1 MRPPE
6 GEAFLCRKYIREIVL
21 SLHWENVDTYIAMCY
36 HKLIEET
43 TVINLT
49 LRPTVNPLPVPNR
62 NAVDLS
68 GSLYM
73 GEYFMLSMHLRQLFR
88 KPTRT
93 ALYLAVLILLTAFFC
108 VSLNLYKDSHYN
120 LSLAKETF
128 HTIAVMDLYAD
139 VDINGNVVSELK
151 DARDYAGYRRVT
163 VNGYDISPVVSAPS
177 VLGYDLR
184 TRYGAYSENNIA
196 KKKDSYSRR
205 IIPFYKE
212 DVIRFKIGIDA
223 NSVLDAYNLG
233 SYITLNLTDDGFAI
247 PEIMNI
253 GLFTDDEHISYI
265 TFVPE
270 ITWTATDAFLNKG
283 VGYARISISIDVPD
297 SIINKYSNEL
307 TALKF
312 DFENKEYVYIEPEIE
327 YIGITEMTKADGFDE
342 TMKPVGING
351 VSCIVFNSDAMFD
364 TYSYFYSNRIGNVG
378 EYVRGTHT
386 KAHPFWLYK
395 YEDVKNSPELSE
407 RFEQISRAYYINS
420 RSFCVT
426 TTNDVTGVPA
436 FNVGNMYMKD
446 GRIISD
452 EEYDSGAKV
461 CMISKEQSV
470 VQNWKV
476 GQKINFNFYEYGFF
490 TNATFW
496 NSQLSPRYTYTSP
509 DHFFDSGEYE
519 VVGIYDVRPM
529 TGSSTISE
537 AAISVPW
544 NTIYIPE
551 KSLTNA
557 PAEEDRPVTG
567 ALLTIWLENG
577 KIEPFIERMNELG
590 ITGAKQG
597 DYEARFTFYDQGY
610 SRIQPSLEALSGTA
624 ELLLILSSSLLVI
637 AALLLAF
644 FYAQSQKQSIGTM
657 RLLGCSKAR
666 AFVAVMLSALIIAV
680 TGALIGAAIGHA
692 LTASVGESIM
702 ANANQTPDE
711 FLAFSAYLAESTQ
724 VEVEFALGA
733 DAKVSLLT
741 CLAALGLFIA
751 GTLVF
756 VLRYLGKGP
765 RELLPRAGE

>member
-1 MRPPE
+1 M
-6 GEAFLCRKYIREIVL
+6 L
-21 SLHWENVDTYIAMCY
+21 
-36 HKLIEET
+36 
-43 TVINLT
+43 
-49 LRPTVNPLPVPNR
+49 
-62 NAVDLS
+62 
-68 GSLYM
+68 
-73 GEYFMLSMHLRQLFR
+73 FMHIKQLFR

-108 VSLNLYKDSHYN
+108 TSLNLYKDSQYN
-120 LSLAKETF
+120 LQLAEKTF

-212 DVIRFKIGIDA
+212 DVIRFKLGIDA

-247 PEIMNI
+247 PEITNR

-283 VGYARISISIDVPD
+283 MGYARISISIDVPD
-297 SIINKYSNEL
+297 SVIDKYLNEL

-312 DFENKEYVYIEPEIE
+312 DFESKEYVYIEPEIE
-327 YIGITEMTKADGFDE
+327 YIGIAEMTKADGFDE

-452 EEYDSGAKV
+452 EEYTLGSKV
-461 CMISKEQSV
+461 CMISKELATIQG
-470 VQNWKV
+470 WDI
-476 GQKINFNFYEYGFF
+476 GTKIDFSFYEYGYFS
-490 TNATFW
+490 
-496 NSQLSPRYTYTSP
+496 NSSDELKPRYTYTSP
-509 DHFFDSGEYE
+509 DRFFDSGEYE

-551 KSLTNA
+551 KSLENA

-666 AFVAVMLSALIIAV
+666 AFAAVMLSALIIAV

-702 ANANQTPDE
+702 ANANQTPEE

-724 VEVEFALGA
+724 VDVEFALGA

-756 VLRYLGKGP
+756 VIRYLGKGP

>member
-1 MRPPE
+1 
-6 GEAFLCRKYIREIVL
+6 
-21 SLHWENVDTYIAMCY
+21 
-36 HKLIEET
+36 
-43 TVINLT
+43 
-49 LRPTVNPLPVPNR
+49 
-62 NAVDLS
+62 
-68 GSLYM
+68 
-73 GEYFMLSMHLRQLFR
+73 MLSMHLRQLFR
-88 KPTRT
+88 KPLRT
-93 ALYLAVLILLTAFFC
+93 ILYFMVLVILTAFFC
-108 VSLNLYKDSHYN
+108 TSLNLYMNSQYN
-120 LSLAKETF
+120 LRLADETYT
-128 HTIAVMDLYAD
+128 TIAVMELYAD
-139 VDINGNVVSELK
+139 VDSYGNLISNITK
-151 DARDYAGYRRVT
+151 ADDYAGYYALT
-163 VNGYDISPVVSAPS
+163 VYGYDLEPIINAPS
-177 VLGYDLR
+177 VKKYELR
-184 TRYGAYSENNIA
+184 ARYGAFSENNIA
-196 KKKDSYSRR
+196 KKMDENIRGLIVPY
-205 IIPFYKE
+205 YNE
-212 DVIRFKIGIDA
+212 DVLHFKLNID
-223 NSVLDAYNLG
+223 NNTMLDPYNAG
-233 SYITLNLTDDGFAI
+233 QEITPNLTPNGFALPDLVLRGI
-247 PEIMNI
+247 YSDREKHW
-253 GLFTDDEHISYI
+253 LIS
-265 TFVPE
+265 FVFDV
-270 ITWTATDAFLNKG
+270 IDTATDAFLTKDKNAGRINAG
-283 VGYARISISIDVPD
+283 VDISGEYIFEHYTD
-297 SIINKYSNEL
+297 
-307 TALKF
+307 ALKKLNYT
-312 DFENKEYVYIEPEIE
+312 DPSQNYVYLEPDVE
-327 YIGITEMTKADGFDE
+327 YIGVIRALHGNAGRGEFGTEMLGKNTITQMFFEADLFFI
-342 TMKPVGING
+342 KPAYRYQKGRNANQEFVGKIY
-351 VSCIVFNSDAMFD
+351 
-364 TYSYFYSNRIGNVG
+364 T
-378 EYVRGTHT
+378 EE
-386 KAHPFWLYK
+386 HPFWLYK
-395 YEDVKNSPELSE
+395 YEDVENDPELKE
-407 RFEQISRAYYINS
+407 KYEQISRAYHINS
-420 RSFCVT
+420 RSFGVT
-426 TTNDVTGVPA
+426 TTNDITGIPA
-436 FNVGNMYMKD
+436 FNLGNMFIRE
-446 GRIISD
+446 GQAISD
-452 EEYDSGAKV
+452 EEFASGAKV
-461 CMISKEQSV
+461 CMISKEQAV

-509 DHFFDSGEYE
+509 DKFFDSGEYE

-551 KSLTNA
+551 RSLENA
-557 PAEEDRPVTG
+557 PAKEDRPVTG

-666 AFVAVMLSALIIAV
+666 AFAAVMLSALIIAV

-692 LTASVGESIM
+692 LTAGVGESIM
-702 ANANQTPDE
+702 ANANQTPEE

-756 VLRYLGKGP
+756 VARYLGKGP